1 MFQATWHLGALGEED
16 SSPGA
21 GGAREKWAA
30 RGVPLRPGSV
40 GAPGLSHPTAPG
52 QGGGAVSLRA
62 FWLLGADG
70 QAGRGPLSFVWLCTK
85 EGASW
90 GGGRL
95 QQVGGW
101 GLAPPPPNPAR
112 MPLGEVCSLGMYLL
126 SGHRGPHR
134 HPQIPR
140 IPFPCGVP
148 PPRQK
153 PHHTRVRRL
162 PASSATPRHKPS
174 LPAPTS
180 RVESSLAL
188 SSRLQGEVR
197 TQLPPYGGQGAKD
210 GRMLVT
216 GGTWGSLGGGR
227 PE

>member
-1 MFQATWHLGALGEED
+1 MGGTWGTAETRFCW
-16 SSPGA
+16 STRSIAPYSP
-21 GGAREKWAA
+21 R
-30 RGVPLRPGSV
+30 
-40 GAPGLSHPTAPG
+40 
-52 QGGGAVSLRA
+52 
-62 FWLLGADG
+62 
-70 QAGRGPLSFVWLCTK
+70 AGRGCCLFKSLLAAGSRWPGRPGPLVLCVALHK
-85 EGASW
+85 RGGQLG